1 MSALTVWVAAILA
14 GLSVFMIA
22 SRRRSG
28 LAQRLEPYLSESE
41 VAPRAGARD
50 LSHLASVA
58 PWVIVGVLIGVL
70 LAQGDLF
77 IAGPGRSLPALAVLG
92 GAAGWLAWSAHRSTL
107 RQRRADSL
115 RFELPVITDAVAM
128 QIVSGES
135 VSTAIFN
142 VCDATTG
149 VATDELNA
157 ALQATDGNRSLQEAL
172 IDASRSS
179 AHADGRRLYETLS
192 HAHEAGGR
200 LGESLANLSADF
212 RASIERDL
220 TAEGGKRAIASYG
233 PVLALMVPT
242 ALLFLLYPTLL
253 GLEALSGAP

>member
-1 MSALTVWVAAILA
+1 MSVPIVWVAPVLA
-14 GLSVFMIA
+14 GLAVFTIA
-22 SRRRSG
+22 TRRPSG
-28 LAQRLEPYLSESE
+28 LSERLEPYLSESE
-41 VAPRAGARD
+41 APSIVDVSLPSR
-50 LSHLASVA
+50 LLPVA
-58 PWVIVGVLIGVL
+58 PWVAVGVFVGVL

-77 IAGPGRSLPALAVLG
+77 IAGPGRSIPALAALG

-135 VSTAIFN
+135 VSTAISN

-149 VATDELNA
+149 VATDELSK
-157 ALQATDGNRSLQEAL
+157 ALVTMDGDKSLQEAL
-172 IDASRSS
+172 MDASRSS
-179 AHADGRRLYETLS
+179 AHPDGRRLYETLS

-200 LGESLANLSADF
+200 LGESLTNLSADF

-220 TAEGGKRAIASYG
+220 IAEGGKRAISSYG
-233 PVLALMVPT
+233 PILALMVPT

-253 GLEALSGAP
+253 GLKALSGAP